1 MRYWNLI
8 DSKRVIAVDCQMSYR
23 WIEITKEEFEETRLN
38 HPYSEKDKNAWYI
51 TNNSSNT
58 NSYAYLYSFSR

>member
-38 HPYSEKDKNAWYI
+38 HPYSEKDKNA
-51 TNNSSNT
+51 
-58 NSYAYLYSFSR
+58 